1 VGCATLRVALLL
13 LFGWS
18 AYFPAHVL
26 ATDLEMIGGLTSG
39 GNYIRSEC
47 PKGSYLVGLKG
58 RRGGWVDRIAS
69 VCAPWLPAEQTFG
82 RTAVGPFVGTS
93 EGGKETSTVC
103 WESGVRNRAVQSVRY
118 RYTFFKEEN
127 RLVLSDIHG
136 HCTSLSPS
144 ADTGWLMFGPRWLP
158 YEPGP
163 YEGGAPNQACPA
175 GEIAVG
181 IHGRAERFVYFIGLI
196 CGPPPSLG
204 AIPTQVNPLAR
215 KPVPPA
221 TKVNPLA
228 TAPATTIATRVNPLT
243 AAPVP
248 SADMFTIT
256 TPVWNAS
263 VLQGQLVVKAT
274 NPKIGM
280 TQVSELKFE
289 WLDAPPDWC
298 KKPPYPCPSYVNQF
312 PIDTSPLLQGYQVPA
327 PVTRG
332 NTGRWEVS
340 VRASGKAVP
349 GPWSF
354 PVRFHLF
361 LTQPTQSQKQSSP
374 IQQISPLPS
383 SSVTP
388 PSPIQQTA
396 PLPSPSVMQAPA
408 PSSAPAQMN
417 RSPFMVRPRGVEEN
431 GAKEGNRTVDPP
443 AELDK
448 KP

>member
-1 VGCATLRVALLL
+1 MTQVRLLGCSTLGIALLL
-13 LFGWS
+13 LLGWS
-18 AYFPAHVL
+18 VYFPAHVL
-26 ATDLEMIGGLTSG
+26 ATDLQMIGGLTSG

-47 PKGSYLVGLKG
+47 LKGSYLVGLKG

-82 RTAVGPFVGTS
+82 RTSVGPFVGTS

-118 RYTFFKEEN
+118 DYTLFKEEN

-163 YEGGAPNQACPA
+163 YEGPPPNQACPA

-215 KPVPPA
+215 KLVPPA

-228 TAPATTIATRVNPLT
+228 TAPERAATGVNPL
-243 AAPVP
+243 AKACVP
-248 SADMFTIT
+248 TADMFRFTRPQEGEPIE
-256 TPVWNAS
+256 
-263 VLQGQLVVKAT
+263 QGQLVLAAQ
-274 NPKIGM
+274 PP
-280 TQVSELKFE
+280 QVETPPVVVVEFRYLDDPSKSHTLAIETSKLIAG
-289 WLDAPPDWC
+289 WL
-298 KKPPYPCPSYVNQF
+298 
-312 PIDTSPLLQGYQVPA
+312 VPQQSQ
-327 PVTRG
+327 PTYG
-332 NTGRWEVS
+332 GFWEV
-340 VRASGKAVP
+340 RARTAAQPTP
-349 GPWSF
+349 GPF
-354 PVRFHLF
+354 GCPVRFKLF
-361 LTQPTQSQKQSSP
+361 KTQPVQSQ
-374 IQQISPLPS
+374 QQA
-383 SSVTP
+383 P
-388 PSPIQQTA
+388 PPMVQQA
-396 PLPSPSVMQAPA
+396 PLPPPSVMQAPA
-408 PSSAPAQMN
+408 PNSSAPAQMN
-417 RSPFMVRPRGVEEN
+417 RSSSMFTTRGVEEKQA
-431 GAKEGNRTVDPP
+431 GGETAKQKEPV
-443 AELDK
+443 K